1 MQISGDLR
9 PFSKDDIDHA
19 PEEAGVYAL
28 YRGDSLIYIGRAE
41 GGLSMTTIRA
51 RLKNHQAGSFGP
63 LTKAATHYRC
73 EVRPDPVTRE
83 RELLREYEK
92 LHGQL
97 PRCNY
102 ASYLPRTGPRRTY

>member
-9 PFSKDDIDHA
+9 TFSKDDIDHA

-73 EVRPDPVTRE
+73 EVRPDPVARE

-97 PRCNY
+97 PRCNH